1 MDNQELLHAI
11 SSMMDK
17 KLGAWIGARFDG
29 VDARFDKMEK
39 RLDGMDVRF
48 DKMEKRLDGMD
59 ARFDKMEKRLDGM
72 DVRFD
77 TIEKRQNGM
86 DLRLE
91 KVESYV
97 SALRYGQIEIHKE
110 LKNLSAR
117 VESTY
122 KLALDAWGQ
131 STENRNLLEVSR

>member
-11 SSMMDK
+11 SSMMDN

-29 VDARFDKMEK
+29 V
-39 RLDGMDVRF
+39 
-48 DKMEKRLDGMD
+48 D